1 MAKHHRKLM
10 VCEPYLSYH
19 ESTLIKHKENLTMRT
34 NKPIIVYVGNED
46 RATDFMEASDTYVL
60 GAPTLRIALAQTV
73 FSFPNAI
80 IIDAAPEYTR
90 LAEAVLSHLHTIT
103 HPPIILLSD
112 DRDSW
117 DTTDIDDV
125 TILPQT
131 TTYQAIAAHLRGVL
145 TGELEAAS

>member
-1 MAKHHRKLM
+1 MAKHQRKVM

-19 ESTLIKHKENLTMRT
+19 EDTLKKHKENLTMRT

-80 IIDAAPEYTR
+80 IIDAAPEYAR
-90 LAEAVLSHLHTIT
+90 LAEEVLSHLHTIK
-103 HPPIILLSD
+103 HPPIILLAD
-112 DRDSW
+112 NAAGW
-117 DTTDIDDV
+117 NTEDIDEV
-125 TILPQT
+125 TILPQNT
-131 TTYQAIAAHLRGVL
+131 SYSAIAAHLCGIL